1 MDPDDHPVGVDAGR
15 AGDVMGVKD
24 RGSAAI
30 ETAVG
35 VPAFLLFIA
44 LIIGA
49 GRIAIARQAVEAA
62 AAEGARSA
70 SIERTQ
76 AAADHSAKAAAAATL
91 ANQQL
96 QCVSTQVVVD
106 TSGFARPVGTPA
118 TVSVSIT
125 CVVNLSDV
133 AIPGLPGTLPITE
146 TISSPID
153 TYRGR

>member
-1 MDPDDHPVGVDAGR
+1 MSR
-15 AGDVMGVKD
+15 SE

-30 ETAVG
+30 ETAIG

-49 GRIAIARQAVEAA
+49 GRIAIARQSVEAA

-70 SIERTQ
+70 SIARTQ
-76 AAADHSAKAAAAATL
+76 STADHDAITSAAATL

-96 QCVSTQVVVD
+96 QCVTTRVVVD
-106 TSGFARPVGTPA
+106 TSGFAKPVGTPA
-118 TVSVSIT
+118 TVSVTVT
-125 CVVNLSDV
+125 CTVNLSDI

-146 TISSPID
+146 TMTSPLD

>member
-1 MDPDDHPVGVDAGR
+1 MRGVE
-15 AGDVMGVKD
+15 

-30 ETAVG
+30 ETTIG
-35 VPAFLLFIA
+35 VPAFLLFVA

-62 AAEGARSA
+62 ATEGARSA
-70 SIERTQ
+70 SIARTQ
-76 AAADHSAKAAAAATL
+76 PVADHDAATSAAATL

-96 QCVSTQVVVD
+96 QCATTRVLVD
-106 TSGFARPVGTPA
+106 TSGFAKPVGTPA
-118 TVSVSIT
+118 AVTVTVT

-133 AIPGLPGTLPITE
+133 AIPGLPGTLPITA
-146 TISSPID
+146 TMTSPLD

>member
-1 MDPDDHPVGVDAGR
+1 MR
-15 AGDVMGVKD
+15 RTD
-24 RGSAAI
+24 RGSAAFEAAI
-30 ETAVG
+30 G

-49 GRIAIARQAVEAA
+49 GRVAIARQAVEAA

-70 SIERTQ
+70 SIARTQ
-76 AAADHSAKAAAAATL
+76 SAADHDASASAAATL

-96 QCVSTQVVVD
+96 QCATTQVVVD
-106 TSGFARPVGTPA
+106 TVGFAKPVGTSA
-118 TVSVSIT
+118 AVSVTVT

-146 TISSPID
+146 TMTSPLD

>member
-1 MDPDDHPVGVDAGR
+1 MGR
-15 AGDVMGVKD
+15 PE
-24 RGSAAI
+24 RGSASI

-70 SIERTQ
+70 SIERTV
-76 AAADHSAKAAAAATL
+76 AAADRSAKAAADATL
-91 ANQQL
+91 ANQKL

-118 TVSVSIT
+118 TVSMTIT

-133 AIPGLPGTLPITE
+133 AIPGLPGTLPVIE
-146 TISSPID
+146 TMSSPLD